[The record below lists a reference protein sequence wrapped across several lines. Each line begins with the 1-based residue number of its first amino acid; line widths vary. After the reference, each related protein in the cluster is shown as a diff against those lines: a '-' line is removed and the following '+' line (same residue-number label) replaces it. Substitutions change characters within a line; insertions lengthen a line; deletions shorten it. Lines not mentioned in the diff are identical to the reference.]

1 MLPPPPSNWHRS
13 TRPRSDTIAEHCAP
27 AELTGTLPRQAHVG
41 YYLQGRGRA
50 ELEARLGYR
59 PSSLPVRL
67 ARWMDAHPT
76 PVYLSPILFLT
87 LMLLAAAPFYAMR
100 QGGSPLQIVAAALL
114 ALLPASAIAV
124 AIVDWIVTM
133 AIPPR
138 ILPKLDFAG
147 GSTTAHIPDA
157 FRTLIVVPALLSND
171 HEVASLLRQIEQHY
185 LRNPEQNLYYGL
197 LTDFADADQEQL
209 PGDDRLLELARTGIA
224 TLNLRY
230 AGGDQPGRF
239 CLFHR
244 RRLWNPREN
253 RWIGWERKRGKLN
266 ELNRWLR
273 GAADTSFV
281 VTDGPAAQL
290 LSVKYVITLDADT
303 ILGSEGARR
312 LIGTL
317 AHPLNQAQA
326 DPHTG
331 QVIEGYGLLQPRTE
345 ITPTSANR
353 SLFTRI
359 FAGDIGLDL
368 YTNAV
373 SNVYQDLFGSGIFVG
388 KGIYDVDAFESS
400 LRGRVPENA
409 LLSHDLFEGIHGRVG
424 LVTDIVLYEDYPPTY
439 AAHMRRQHRWTRGDW
454 QLLPWLLPWLP
465 NPNRAEVRTGFHPID
480 DLENPGQ
487 HAAQRIGA
495 RPVAAARRGL
505 AVPAWLAVGLDTG
518 CPAGVG
524 RPRARLGR

>member
-1 MLPPPPSNWHRS
+1 MP
-13 TRPRSDTIAEHCAP
+13 CAKAARGP
-27 AELTGTLPRQAHVG
+27 ADNRRRAVG
-41 YYLQGRGRA
+41 PAAGVGDRGRHRRLDCHDGHPA
-50 ELEARLGYR
+50 AYSPQARFCR
-59 PSSLPVRL
+59 
-67 ARWMDAHPT
+67 
-76 PVYLSPILFLT
+76 
-87 LMLLAAAPFYAMR
+87 
-100 QGGSPLQIVAAALL
+100 
-114 ALLPASAIAV
+114 
-124 AIVDWIVTM
+124 
-133 AIPPR
+133 
-138 ILPKLDFAG
+138 

-171 HEVASLLRQIEQHY
+171 REVASLLRQIEQHY

-197 LTDFADADQEQL
+197 LTDFADADQEHL
-209 PGDDRLLELARTGIA
+209 PGDDRLLEQARAGIV

-230 AGGDQPGRF
+230 AGGDQQGRF

-273 GAADTSFV
+273 GAANTSFV
-281 VTDGPAAQL
+281 VTDGPVAQL
-290 LSVKYVITLDADT
+290 HSVKYVITLDSDT

-331 QVIEGYGLLQPRTE
+331 RVIDGYGLLQPRTE

-373 SNVYQDLFGSGIFVG
+373 SNVYQDLFGSGIFIG

-465 NPNRAEVRTGFHPID
+465 NPNRAELRTSFQPID
-480 DLENPGQ
+480 DWKILDNM
-487 HAAQRIGA
+487 
-495 RPVAAARRGL
+495 RRS
-505 AVPAWLAVGLDTG
+505 
-518 CPAGVG
+518 
-524 RPRARLGR
+524 